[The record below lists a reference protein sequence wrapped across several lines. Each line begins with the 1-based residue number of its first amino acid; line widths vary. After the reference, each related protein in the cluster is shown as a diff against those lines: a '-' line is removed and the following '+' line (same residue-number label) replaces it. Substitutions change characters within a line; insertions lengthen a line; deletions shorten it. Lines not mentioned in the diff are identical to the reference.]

1 MFINILLLLIG
12 LVLLV
17 KGSDVFVER
26 ASRIAK
32 ALGISEF
39 VIGLTLVA
47 VGTSIPEMASS
58 VIASIKNEPAIIIGN
73 IVGSNIA
80 NIGLIVGLSATI
92 AVITTHVDMLKR
104 DGYIMLFISLLA
116 AIFALLGIISF
127 WAGLF
132 FIFLYLAYVMFL
144 IESKDARQEYH
155 FREFIIYFFRLQHII
170 TLKDAMVKNIRRGQ
184 KRQKM
189 LSLERELLIDVL
201 FIIISGAAIILGA
214 KFLVEQSVWLAE
226 AAHISKHVIGLSLV
240 AIGTSLPEL
249 AVSIAAARKKFGDM
263 LLGNIIGSNIANN
276 ALIMGMS
283 AMIRPIIVPLSEI
296 YSLFLVMIAFS
307 FLLLYFIKKGWKI
320 TRAEGAIL
328 LGLYSIYIIAMFVIG

>member
-1 MFINILLLLIG
+1 
-12 LVLLV
+12 
-17 KGSDVFVER
+17 
-26 ASRIAK
+26 
-32 ALGISEF
+32 
-39 VIGLTLVA
+39 
-47 VGTSIPEMASS
+47 
-58 VIASIKNEPAIIIGN
+58 
-73 IVGSNIA
+73 
-80 NIGLIVGLSATI
+80 
-92 AVITTHVDMLKR
+92 
-104 DGYIMLFISLLA
+104 
-116 AIFALLGIISF
+116 
-127 WAGLF
+127 
-132 FIFLYLAYVMFL
+132 
-144 IESKDARQEYH
+144 
-155 FREFIIYFFRLQHII
+155 
-170 TLKDAMVKNIRRGQ
+170 
-184 KRQKM
+184 M

-263 LLGNIIGSNIANN
+263 LLGNIIGSNIANI